1 MEYDE
6 LFHLLFV
13 YYFRQRQGMEC
24 EHVWHFW
31 EYKESVAVVW
41 HDRQNI
47 EIAGK

>member
-1 MEYDE
+1 MMSYFICC
-6 LFHLLFV
+6 LFIISDKDKAWNV
-13 YYFRQRQGMEC
+13 N
-24 EHVWHFW
+24 VWHFW